1 MGFVFMIVVG
11 AVLGWL
17 FTFVVCP
24 ESSHDL
30 KVNLAAG
37 IGGAVLAGFV
47 LAPALSLGNLAG
59 GTYTVDALLFSMAG
73 SLAALLL
80 ANFLRQREVL

>member
-1 MGFVFMIVVG
+1 MGFVFMIVAG

-17 FTFVVCP
+17 FTFVVRP
-24 ESSHDL
+24 QSTHDL

-37 IGGAVLAGFV
+37 IGGAVLAGLV
-47 LAPALSLGNLAG
+47 LVPALSLGNLAA